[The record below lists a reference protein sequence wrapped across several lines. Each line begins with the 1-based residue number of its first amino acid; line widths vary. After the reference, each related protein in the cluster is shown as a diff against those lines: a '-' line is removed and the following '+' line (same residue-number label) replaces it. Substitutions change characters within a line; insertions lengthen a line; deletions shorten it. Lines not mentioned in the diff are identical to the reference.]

1 MKVSTNLLSKQ
12 HIDAIASRTRE
23 EAATLGELVA
33 LAEELKLPLSQVVV
47 GEAMVREGK
56 NYDTIIDECFGA
68 FDHNLRALEKG
79 LADGNSFVLGTV
91 ATDVARKERGT
102 LIEDALLDRA
112 LVYTLAAEVG
122 NHEVGL
128 RPCAGTGDSCPY
140 TGLLKAL
147 LETGVDPERV
157 RLASTLI
164 LKVGSI
170 FRAGKVTT
178 GCNMEGYGAGSA
190 ATAAALT
197 DLRGGSARQV
207 ANAVIL
213 AISPTLGVP
222 CTPRVVT
229 RGLCATHIGA
239 AILVGNL
246 ASKLVLNSTLPVD
259 IDVDVM
265 IAMAARIHRE
275 AAPAITAVNVKYLK
289 PYFKKRAQVEALLA
303 PSELANDVDPA
314 DQVLAEAREE
324 LHKMMASSR
333 PLTKTL
339 GDVVVGGSSIA
350 VGSPTNMA
358 RIAHSLKRGRIS
370 KIEIELTKDLYSRRA
385 INVPAILMGAVF
397 GSHTSDGEMYSKVM
411 DTPEV
416 KAIDITIK
424 EVSEPEVQRIRIVT
438 DEGSVWLD
446 SRNRGG
452 ARVCIVDAEPSR
464 DSAIAAA
471 GALGIQIVN

>member
-1 MKVSTNLLSKQ
+1 MSTNLLSDR
-12 HIDAIASRTRE
+12 HIEAIASKTHQQVS
-23 EAATLGELVA
+23 TLGELVA
-33 LAEELKLPLSQVVV
+33 LAEELRLPLSQVVV

-56 NYDTIIDECFGA
+56 TYDAVIDECFAA

-79 LADGNSFVLGTV
+79 LVNGNSFVLGTV
-91 ATDVARKERGT
+91 ASDLAKQERGT
-102 LIEDALLDRA
+102 LIDDDLIDRA

-147 LETGVDPERV
+147 LETGVDPEQV
-157 RLASTLI
+157 RLTSALI

-207 ANAVIL
+207 AKAMII

-229 RGLCATHIGA
+229 RGLCSTHIGA

-246 ASKLVLNSTLPVD
+246 ASKLILKSSLPVD

-289 PYFKKRAQVEALLA
+289 PYFKKRPQVEALLA
-303 PSELANDVDPA
+303 PGSVTGDVEDE
-314 DQVLAEAREE
+314 VLAEAREE
-324 LHKMMASSR
+324 LRGMMASGR
-333 PLTKTL
+333 PLTQTL

-358 RIAHSLKRGRIS
+358 RIAHALKRGQIS
-370 KIEIELTKDLYSRRA
+370 KIEIELTKDLYSRRS

-416 KAIDITIK
+416 KAIDISLK
-424 EVSEPEVQRIRIVT
+424 EISEPEVQRIRIFA
-438 DEGSVWLD
+438 DERLVWLD
-446 SRNRGG
+446 ARNRGG
-452 ARVCIVDAEPSR
+452 ARVSIVDAEPSR
-464 DSAIAAA
+464 DEAIAAA
-471 GALGIQIVN
+471 RALGIQIVN

>member
-1 MKVSTNLLSKQ
+1 MFSEQ
-12 HIDAIASRTRE
+12 HLARLAGEVKDRVL
-23 EAATLGELVA
+23 TLGELVA
-33 LAEELKLPLSQVVV
+33 LGEELNLPLSQIVV
-47 GEAMVREGK
+47 GEAMIREGK
-56 NYDTIIDECFGA
+56 PFDRITDECFAA
-68 FDHNLRALEKG
+68 FEHNLKALEKG
-79 LADGNSFVLGTV
+79 LENGNSFVLGTV
-91 ATDVARKERGT
+91 ATDLARQEKGV
-102 LIEDALLDRA
+102 LIDDVLIDRA

-147 LETGVDPERV
+147 MENGVAPERV
-157 RLASTLI
+157 RLTAALI

-178 GCNMEGYGAGSA
+178 GCNMEGLGAGAA

-197 DLRGGSARQV
+197 DLRGGTAAQV
-207 ANAVIL
+207 AKAMIM

-222 CTPRVVT
+222 CTPRVIT
-229 RGLCATHIGA
+229 RGLCATHIGG

-246 ASKLVLNSTLPVD
+246 ASNLILKSTLPVD
-259 IDVDVM
+259 IDIDVM

-275 AAPAITAVNVKYLK
+275 AAPAITTVNIKYLS
-289 PYFKKRAQVEALLA
+289 PYFKKRAQVEALLEPA
-303 PSELANDVDPA
+303 LANRDEAMSDA
-314 DQVLAEAREE
+314 VLAEAREE
-324 LHKMMASSR
+324 LRSMMATSR
-333 PLTKTL
+333 PLTQTL

-358 RIAHSLKRGRIS
+358 RIAHALKRGRIS

-411 DTPEV
+411 DMPEV
-416 KAIDITIK
+416 RAIDISLK
-424 EVSEPEVQRIRIVT
+424 ELDVPEVQRIRIT
-438 DEGSVWLD
+438 AEERSAWLD

-452 ARVCIVDAEPSR
+452 ARVAIVDAEPSR
-464 DSAIAAA
+464 EAAIDAARA
-471 GALGIQIVN
+471 IGIQVVD